1 MRHRCTRETMER
13 AHALRLNGRPSH
25 GFTLIEVMI
34 VVAIVAILA
43 AIALPSYQEYV
54 RRSHRAEARAGL
66 QQAATWMERAATAT
80 GTYPLTAA
88 FAGGLQTVPSGRY
101 SIALASTNGADWTL
115 TASRVAGSAQA
126 TDKCGDYTLTNT
138 GQRGLINNASGTT
151 VLDCWDR

>member
-1 MRHRCTRETMER
+1 MFTRPRLVAAAR
-13 AHALRLNGRPSH
+13 ARRGAA

-34 VVAIVAILA
+34 VVAIVAILT

-54 RRSHRAEARAGL
+54 RRGHRAEARAGL
-66 QQAATWMERAATAT
+66 QQAATWMERAATAQ

-88 FAGGLQTVPSGRY
+88 FPGGLQSVPSGRY
-101 SIALASTNGADWTL
+101 TIALASTDGASWTL

-138 GQRGLINNASGTT
+138 GLRNITNNAIGTS
-151 VLDCWDR
+151 VIDCWDR